1 MVAPSSHPAFAWSIV
16 GWLDFLDFIQPVQ
29 KIGVTSMCDAFVL
42 QEPGDW
48 AQTFQGL
55 PEREMVKIVVL
66 GSAAGVR
73 EQIHKLHV
81 LGFAD
86 GGDWS
91 RLLPVPEETVVMSVL
106 VLYRR
111 R

>member
-1 MVAPSSHPAFAWSIV
+1 
-16 GWLDFLDFIQPVQ
+16 
-29 KIGVTSMCDAFVL
+29 MCDAFVL
-42 QEPGDW
+42 QEKGDRVPPVE
-48 AQTFQGL
+48 AL
-55 PEREMVKIVVL
+55 PEREQVKIVVL
-66 GSAAGVR
+66 GSVTGVK

-86 GGDWS
+86 AGDWS
-91 RLLPVPEETVVMSVL
+91 RLLPVPEEAVVMSVL

>member
-1 MVAPSSHPAFAWSIV
+1 
-16 GWLDFLDFIQPVQ
+16 
-29 KIGVTSMCDAFVL
+29 MCDAFVM
-42 QEPGDW
+42 QEKGDR
-48 AQTFQGL
+48 AQTSEGL
-55 PEREMVKIVVL
+55 PEREQVKIVVL
-66 GSAAGVR
+66 GSVAGVK

-86 GGDWS
+86 AGDWS
-91 RLLPVPEETVVMSVL
+91 RLLPVSEEAVVMSVL